1 MVDAIGLNTGIAQLL
16 GNGSG
21 NNGQSD
27 HVPGIRGVNPY
38 GTTGPQRPLKEVDEK
53 IVEEIAEH
61 PKLQKYRKACQDF
74 EAIFLHQLF
83 KIMRQAGP
91 KSDLLN
97 SGFAQDVYEDM
108 MDEQLATEL
117 SKTGTFG
124 LADILYEQNKE
135 YVKAQISEENNPI
148 EAE

>member
-21 NNGQSD
+21 NSSQSGY
-27 HVPGIRGVNPY
+27 VSGIRGVN
-38 GTTGPQRPLKEVDEK
+38 TNKRTDVLQSLRE
-53 IVEEIAEH
+53 VEENTAAKIAEN
-61 PKLQKYRKACQDF
+61 PELQKFRKACQDF

-97 SGFAQDVYEDM
+97 SGFAQDVYQDM
-108 MDEQLATEL
+108 MDEQLAAEL
-117 SKTGTFG
+117 STTGTFG
-124 LADILYEQNKE
+124 LADILYEQNKQSVE
-135 YVKAQISEENNPI
+135 AQISEENNPI
-148 EAE
+148 KAE